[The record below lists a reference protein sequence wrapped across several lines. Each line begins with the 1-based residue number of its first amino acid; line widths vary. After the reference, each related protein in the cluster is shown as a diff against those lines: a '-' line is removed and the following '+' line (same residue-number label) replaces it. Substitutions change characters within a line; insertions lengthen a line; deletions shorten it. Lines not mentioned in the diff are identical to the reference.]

1 MSLSL
6 SYSLCLCLTGL
17 SLSLSSS
24 LSGFKVLRKGSHR
37 EGLGTLVAL
46 ETGTPKNVGFAAL
59 PFDSSCSIGTWD
71 GLYIYIYI
79 IYLLW
84 P

>member
-1 MSLSL
+1 MLTFKLVPPLLQGSLSL
-6 SYSLCLCLTGL
+6 
-17 SLSLSSS
+17 S

-46 ETGTPKNVGFAAL
+46 ETGTPKKVGFAAI

-71 GLYIYIYI
+71 RFKEI
-79 IYLLW
+79 IFALALISYLGKL
-84 P
+84 